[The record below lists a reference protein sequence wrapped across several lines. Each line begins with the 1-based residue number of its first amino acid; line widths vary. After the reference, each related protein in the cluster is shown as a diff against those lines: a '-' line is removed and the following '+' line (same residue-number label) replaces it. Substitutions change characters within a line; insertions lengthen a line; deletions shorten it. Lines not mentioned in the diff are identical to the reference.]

1 MEEWI
6 KKMLYIYIVN
16 YYSTIKKY
24 KIMPFALTEMDLE
37 IITLSK
43 VRQGKTNIIEYHM
56 WNLKK
61 RKKMY
66 K

>member
-43 VRQGKTNIIEYHM
+43 VSQTRKDKYH
-56 WNLKK
+56 
-61 RKKMY
+61 RISHVES
-66 K
+66 